1 MEKSKVISISNYKK
15 KKNKANNTHNKSY
28 EEIISEA
35 YAEQIADE
43 FKNLLEKEQK
53 ISNTERR
60 K

>member
-1 MEKSKVISISNYKK
+1 MEKSKLISMSNYKK
-15 KKNKANNTHNKSY
+15 KKNKMNKTYNKSY
-28 EEIISEA
+28 EETISEV

-43 FKNLLEKEQK
+43 FKNLLEKERK